1 MKVQKNQ
8 KIKLKFISKLYVV
21 LFLLFMYVPLFV
33 LIVFSFNESK
43 SRSVWTGFTLTWYNK
58 LLHNREILHS
68 ALNTLIVASA
78 ASAIATVIGTV
89 SAVGIH
95 FLKRRWKQALMT
107 LTSLPIM
114 NPEIVTGVSLM
125 LLFTFLKLKMG
136 FATLIMAH
144 IAFNVPY
151 VIFNVMPKLEQMDR
165 HLCYA
170 AFSLDDFIISY
181 FNSGPTSQTLPLA
194 IFAMTR
200 RKVSPEINAI
210 STIIFV
216 AALIIILVVNGKEI
230 NKKKRG
236 GEK

>member
-1 MKVQKNQ
+1 MKVQKNH

-21 LFLLFMYVPLFV
+21 LFLLFMYAPLFV

-43 SRSVWTGFTLTWYNK
+43 SRSVWTRFTLTWYNK
-58 LLHNREILHS
+58 LLHNREILRS
-68 ALNTLIVASA
+68 VLNTLIVASS

-95 FLKRRWKQALMT
+95 FLKRRWKRALMT

-136 FATLIMAH
+136 FATLIIAH

-170 AFSLDDFIISY
+170 AMDLGC
-181 FNSGPTSQTLPLA
+181 NSTGV
-194 IFAMTR
+194 F
-200 RKVSPEINAI
+200 
-210 STIIFV
+210 F
-216 AALIIILVVNGKEI
+216 
-230 NKKKRG
+230 
-236 GEK
+236 